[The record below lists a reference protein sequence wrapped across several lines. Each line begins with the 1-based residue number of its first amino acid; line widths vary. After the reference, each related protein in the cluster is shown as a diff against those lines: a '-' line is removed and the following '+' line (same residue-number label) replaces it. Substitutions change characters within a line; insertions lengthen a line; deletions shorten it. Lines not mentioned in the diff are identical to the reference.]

1 MSKLNSEIEYP
12 ISPNVL
18 IDYIKTTSVY
28 PVYMGID
35 FISFSTEPFWG
46 GRELPPHVEVYYNS
60 VLDRSEV
67 RDILLRLNLRIDDF
81 ETHLTGNL

>member
-18 IDYIKTTSVY
+18 IDYIKTTPVY

-81 ETHLTGNL
+81 EMHLTGNL

>member
-1 MSKLNSEIEYP
+1 MSELNPEIKYP

-28 PVYMGID
+28 PVYMGSD

-46 GRELPPHVEVYYNS
+46 GMELSPHVEVYYNS

-67 RDILLRLNLRIDDF
+67 RAILLRLNLRVEDF
-81 ETHLTGNL
+81 EIHLTGNL

>member
-46 GRELPPHVEVYYNS
+46 GRELPPHYNS

-81 ETHLTGNL
+81 EMHLTGNL